1 MTFDQS
7 LTSFTEA
14 TISEQLKAAYEVKLI
29 EAKKFLGDR
38 WVLSDKASKLDKPR
52 RY

>member
-1 MTFDQS
+1 MTFDNA
-7 LTSFTEA
+7 LTTFTQA
-14 TISEQLKAAYEVKLI
+14 TISEQLKAAYEVKLA
-29 EAKKFLGDR
+29 EAKKFLGQR